1 MSKKR
6 RKFTADQKVRFIRK
20 HLIDKVSVSDI
31 CDEASINV
39 TQFYRWQTEFFENGA
54 NAFRKESNSKLKK
67 AESKNNELSST
78 VTEKNGVIAELV
90 EENIRLKKL
99 RGLI

>member
-6 RKFTADQKVRFIRK
+6 RNFTADQKVSFIRK
-20 HLIDKVSVSDI
+20 HLIDKVAVSDI
-31 CDEASINV
+31 CDDAGINV
-39 TQFYRWQTEFFENGA
+39 SQFYRWQTEFFENGA
-54 NAFRKESNSKLKK
+54 NSFTKESNSKLKRS
-67 AESKNNELSST
+67 ESKNSELSST

-90 EENIRLKKL
+90 EENIRLKKQ